1 MSDLIT
7 AVQEEVARLREMI
20 ATVKALAPNG
30 RVNFFFYDMAIKEAE
45 RAIREQDAIALVR
58 ILPELKE
65 ME

>member
-7 AVQEEVARLREMI
+7 AVQKEVARLREMM
-20 ATVKALAPNG
+20 ATVKALMPTG
-30 RVNFFFYDMAIKEAE
+30 RINFYFYDMAIEDAE
-45 RAIREQDAIALVR
+45 RAIREQDTVAMAR